1 MKKSRK
7 KKHAAPVSIADHERK
22 RVDRISASRPVFTR
36 VVQKKILMS
45 LNAQRDRARFAK
57 NFKQMRRI
65 DRLILQV
72 RLMTCTE
79 NWYENIC
86 RTGENYPLPGMV
98 LCRAEVRIA
107 DTTLKGRRWTP
118 KDCADWEDQSDL
130 FGKVRYP
137 SSIGSVVTMA
147 SLRKGYKHDFDL
159 D

>member
-7 KKHAAPVSIADHERK
+7 TTPKIGKVPKSLISDAERLTLK
-22 RVDRISASRPVFTR
+22 RVFVGTGS
-36 VVQKKILMS
+36 KKILMG
-45 LNAQRDRARFAK
+45 LNAQRDRARFAR

-65 DRLILQV
+65 DRLILKV

-86 RTGENYPLPGMV
+86 RTGEQYPLPGMV

-107 DTTLKGRRWTP
+107 ETLLKGRRWTP
-118 KDCADWEDQSDL
+118 KYCADWEDQSDL
-130 FGKVRYP
+130 IGKVRYP
-137 SSIGSVVTMA
+137 SSIGSVVSMA
-147 SLRKGYKHDFDL
+147 SLRKGYRHDFDL